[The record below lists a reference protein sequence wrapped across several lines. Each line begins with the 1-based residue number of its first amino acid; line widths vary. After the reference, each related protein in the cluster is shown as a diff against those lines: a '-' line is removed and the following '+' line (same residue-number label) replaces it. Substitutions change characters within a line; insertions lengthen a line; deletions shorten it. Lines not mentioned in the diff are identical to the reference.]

1 MFNYFKNLFKS
12 NSKAIN
18 NPPNNSNNHTINENT
33 NYPGPCA
40 AFLSGEENCCGTIIR
55 FTEFSD
61 DQLENSHSWIQ
72 YAFPLQEP
80 SEYNSK
86 APVLTDEEIE
96 WIKSETGERARINLR
111 LMYLRILR
119 FYGFEYKPSLEEV
132 SLIPSD
138 NFDER
143 SKIWLTPFNHNYK
156 RLTRILKCLT
166 LCGMRNYAKEL
177 FNALEKLYQDHED
190 IIGDKTFD
198 YWKQAVEIELPQSH

>member
-33 NYPGPCA
+33 DYPGPCA

-190 IIGDKTFD
+190 IIEDKTFD
-198 YWKQAVEIELPQSH
+198 YWKHAVETSE

>member
-1 MFNYFKNLFKS
+1 
-12 NSKAIN
+12 
-18 NPPNNSNNHTINENT
+18 
-33 NYPGPCA
+33 
-40 AFLSGEENCCGTIIR
+40 
-55 FTEFSD
+55 
-61 DQLENSHSWIQ
+61 
-72 YAFPLQEP
+72 
-80 SEYNSK
+80 
-86 APVLTDEEIE
+86 
-96 WIKSETGERARINLR
+96 
-111 LMYLRILR
+111 MYLRILR

-198 YWKQAVEIELPQSH
+198 YWKHAVEIELPQSH

>member
-1 MFNYFKNLFKS
+1 MFSCFKNLFKS

-18 NPPNNSNNHTINENT
+18 NPPNNSNNQTINENT
-33 NYPGPCA
+33 DYPGPCA

-55 FTEFSD
+55 FIEFSD

-80 SEYNSK
+80 SQYNPK

-96 WIKSETGERARINLR
+96 WIKSEAGERARINLR

-119 FYGFEYKPSLEEV
+119 FYGFEYKSSLEGV

-143 SKIWLTPFNHNYK
+143 SKVWLTPFNHNYK

-166 LCGMRNYAKEL
+166 LCSMENYAKEL
-177 FNALEKLYQDHED
+177 FDALKKLYQDNKD

-198 YWKQAVEIELPQSH
+198 YWKQVVETSE

>member
-1 MFNYFKNLFKS
+1 MLNYFKNLFKS

-18 NPPNNSNNHTINENT
+18 NPPNNSNNHPINENT
-33 NYPGPCA
+33 DYPGPCA

-80 SEYNSK
+80 SEYNPK

-96 WIKSETGERARINLR
+96 WIKSETGERARIYLR

-143 SKIWLTPFNHNYK
+143 SKVWLTPFNHNYK

-166 LCGMRNYAKEL
+166 LCGMENYAKEL
-177 FNALEKLYQDHED
+177 FDALEKLYQDHED

-198 YWKQAVEIELPQSH
+198 YWKHAVEIELPQSH

>member
-1 MFNYFKNLFKS
+1 MLNYFKNLFKS

-33 NYPGPCA
+33 DYPGSCA

-96 WIKSETGERARINLR
+96 WIKSEVGERARINLR

-143 SKIWLTPFNHNYK
+143 SKVWLTPFNHNYK

-166 LCGMRNYAKEL
+166 LCGMGNYAKEL
-177 FNALEKLYQDHED
+177 FNALEKLYQDYED

-198 YWKQAVEIELPQSH
+198 YWKQAVEIELP

>member
-1 MFNYFKNLFKS
+1 MLNYFKNLFKS

-18 NPPNNSNNHTINENT
+18 NPPNNSNNHAINKNT
-33 NYPGPCA
+33 DYPGPCA

-86 APVLTDEEIE
+86 SPVLTDEEIK
-96 WIKSETGERARINLR
+96 WIKSETGEKARINLR

-119 FYGFEYKPSLEEV
+119 FYGFEYKSSLEEV

-138 NFDER
+138 NFDETTLR
-143 SKIWLTPFNHNYK
+143 GDMYFTMEWGRNNHPVDYLYEEFKKLT
-156 RLTRILKCLT
+156 
-166 LCGMRNYAKEL
+166 
-177 FNALEKLYQDHED
+177 
-190 IIGDKTFD
+190 
-198 YWKQAVEIELPQSH
+198 